1 MLYIQ
6 DDLMNIRWISCI
18 KNVYL
23 VEINFLT
30 FGETVKVKTCVLLH
44 IINIPQRV
52 LQVTLA

>member
-1 MLYIQ
+1 
-6 DDLMNIRWISCI
+6 MNIRWISCI